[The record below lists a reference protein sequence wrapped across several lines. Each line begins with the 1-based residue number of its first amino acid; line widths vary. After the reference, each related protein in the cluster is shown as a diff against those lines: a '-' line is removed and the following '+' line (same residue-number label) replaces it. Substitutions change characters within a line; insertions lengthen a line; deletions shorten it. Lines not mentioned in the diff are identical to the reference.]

1 MEKQKGSKRI
11 EKVINYKKIFLEDF
25 QAGSTRKSY
34 EKSNLINSTFLSN
47 KKVGE
52 KEDTPNRTTTTVIVE
67 RFSLRIKFIFFSSQ
81 KRCFELFILVF

>member
-52 KEDTPNRTTTTVIVE
+52 KIPQNVLLLLLLWKD
-67 RFSLRIKFIFFSSQ
+67 FL
-81 KRCFELFILVF
+81 